1 MWFLS
6 IISLF
11 SLLAATI
18 STSAQV
24 HRPTVYLVRHGE
36 KPEDPEDHYLN
47 ADGYKRAECL
57 RTVFG
62 KDSPYDIGYILA
74 PRVKWSEFSS
84 LPLPPCTVLLSPY

>member
-1 MWFLS
+1 MWFFS

-11 SLLAATI
+11 SFLAATI
-18 STSAQV
+18 SA
-24 HRPTVYLVRHGE
+24 RPTVYLVRHGE

-74 PRVKWSEFSS
+74 PRVKWS
-84 LPLPPCTVLLSPY
+84 

>member
-1 MWFLS
+1 MWSFS
-6 IISLF
+6 IISFF
-11 SLLAATI
+11 SFLAATI
-18 STSAQV
+18 STTSAQLN
-24 HRPTVYLVRHGE
+24 HPTVYLVRHGE

-74 PRVKWSEFSS
+74 PRVKWS
-84 LPLPPCTVLLSPY
+84 